1 MRAAGVTVLL
11 LALAAIGAQAQQE
24 RRCLLN
30 VDHVGREGFQSEPLP
45 GNTNLFA
52 GGDVRLSCVGQNV
65 HLGGDSLTSIN
76 GSVIILI
83 TKAFFRDGT
92 VSLTGDTITYFKNGE
107 QMQARGH
114 VVVRN
119 LATGST
125 LTGPS
130 VDYLRAVKGIRDS
143 SETIAL
149 QRPTLRYLP
158 ARGPKDSVLANPY
171 LIVADRLKG
180 VGGSRLWGAGQ
191 VTVDR
196 DSLHG
201 TGDSLAYLTGRG
213 GYATLYGMPATLRRI
228 ATDSFHVRG
237 GQVHLGLDDET
248 LRDVKAFGDG
258 HVTNGGSDIR
268 GDSVTLVFTE
278 EKLSHT
284 LAWDRHKPAT
294 VHNDGYDIQGDS
306 IAIDSPGEKLRELR
320 VFRRGKVQNPLDTL
334 AVREAT
340 DTAHATPRDRDTLWG
355 DRIVAEFAQVDSAG
369 NTLTRLRQVEA
380 IGSARS
386 LFSRNVTK
394 NGRTTPSVNYTRAD
408 TIVVVMKSGDST
420 GVEIV
425 RARGSIDGVQL
436 ERASLQ
442 QMKRDST
449 KAALPG
455 KRP

>member
-1 MRAAGVTVLL
+1 MRHAC
-11 LALAAIGAQAQQE
+11 LALALLLTTAAAAGAQQE

-65 HLGGDSLTSIN
+65 HLGGDSLASIN

-92 VSLTGDTITYFKNGE
+92 LSLTGDTITYFKNGE

-114 VVVRN
+114 VVVKN
-119 LATGST
+119 LGTGST

-143 SETIAL
+143 AETIAL
-149 QRPTLRYLP
+149 QRPVLRYLP
-158 ARGPKDSVLANPY
+158 ARGPKDSAAANPY
-171 LIVADRLKG
+171 VIVADRLKG
-180 VGGSRLWGAGQ
+180 VGSSRLWGAGQ

-201 TGDSLAYLTGRG
+201 TGDSLSYLSGRG
-213 GYATLYGMPATLRRI
+213 GYSRLYGAPATLRRSS
-228 ATDSFHVRG
+228 ADSFRVLG
-237 GQVHLGLDDET
+237 KEVQLGLDDET

-258 HVTNGGSDIR
+258 HVSNSGSDIR
-268 GDSVTLVFTE
+268 GDSVTLAFVDG
-278 EKLSHT
+278 KLSRT
-284 LAWDRHKPAT
+284 LAWDRAKPAT
-294 VHNDGYDIQGDS
+294 VHNEGYDIKGDS
-306 IAIDSPGEKLRELR
+306 IAIDSPEEKLHELR
-320 VFRRGKVQNPLDTL
+320 VFRHGMVQNPLDT
-334 AVREAT
+334 AAAKAT
-340 DTAHATPRDRDTLWG
+340 SDSTPRDRDTLWG
-355 DRIVAEFAQVDSAG
+355 DRIVASFAQVDSAG
-369 NTLTRLRQVEA
+369 VLLTRLQQVEA
-380 IGSARS
+380 VGAARS

-408 TIVVVMKSGDST
+408 TILVVMKTGDST

-442 QMKRDST
+442 QARRDST
-449 KAALPG
+449 GAALPA

>member
-1 MRAAGVTVLL
+1 MRHACFALALL
-11 LALAAIGAQAQQE
+11 LTTAASAGAQQE

-65 HLGGDSLTSIN
+65 HLGGDSLLSIN

-92 VSLTGDTITYFKNGE
+92 LSLTGDTITYFKNGE

-114 VVVRN
+114 VVVKN
-119 LATGST
+119 LSTGST

-143 SETIAL
+143 AETIAL

-158 ARGPKDSVLANPY
+158 ARGPKDSAAANPY
-171 LIVADRLKG
+171 LIIADRLKG
-180 VGGSRLWGAGQ
+180 VGSARLWGAGQ

-201 TGDSLAYLTGRG
+201 TGDSLAYLSGRG
-213 GYATLYGMPATLRRI
+213 GYSRLYGAPATLLRSSV
-228 ATDSFHVRG
+228 DSFHVLG
-237 GQVHLGLDDET
+237 KEVQLGLDDET
-248 LRDVKAFGDG
+248 LRDVNAFGNG
-258 HVTNGGSDIR
+258 HVSNAGSDIR
-268 GDSVTLVFTE
+268 GDSVTLAFVDG
-278 EKLSHT
+278 KLSRT
-284 LAWDRHKPAT
+284 LAWDRAKSAT
-294 VHNDGYDIQGDS
+294 VHNEGYDIKGDS
-306 IAIDSPGEKLRELR
+306 IAIDSPAEKLRELR
-320 VFRRGKVQNPLDTL
+320 VFRHGMVQNPLDT
-334 AVREAT
+334 AAAKAAA
-340 DTAHATPRDRDTLWG
+340 DSAPGTPPDRDTLWG
-355 DRIVAEFAQVDSAG
+355 DRIVASFAQVDSEG
-369 NTLTRLRQVEA
+369 VVLTRLQQVEA
-380 IGSARS
+380 IGAARS

-408 TIVVVMKSGDST
+408 TILVVMKSGDST
-420 GVEIV
+420 GVDIV
-425 RARGSIDGVQL
+425 RARGAVDGMQL

-442 QMKRDST
+442 QARRDSSG
-449 KAALPG
+449 AALPG